1 MRYINTYKLSKFVD
15 KQGKILYD
23 KLDRIYDKLDRI
35 VKIRKQ
41 NFAYGRW
48 VAFIAAVISL
58 AMLTSGIISIQWFGW
73 SISCCTCLA
82 WAYFARQDK
91 DTPRMLME
99 FCFFVAAL
107 WGVHNW
113 IGQS

>member
-1 MRYINTYKLSKFVD
+1 MKNSKTYKLSMLID
-15 KQGKILYD
+15 KQGKILF
-23 KLDRIYDKLDRI
+23 DKLDRI
-35 VKIRKQ
+35 VKTHFQ

-48 VAFIAAVISL
+48 LAFIGAVISL
-58 AMLTSGIISIQWFGW
+58 AMLTSGSVSIQWIGW
-73 SISCCTCLA
+73 SISCGTCLA

-99 FCFFVAAL
+99 TCFFIAAL
-107 WGVHNW
+107 WGVYNW

>member
-1 MRYINTYKLSKFVD
+1 MNHSNTYKFSKFLE

-23 KLDRIYDKLDRI
+23 KFDCI
-35 VKIRKQ
+35 VKTHKQ

-48 VAFIAAVISL
+48 IAFFAAVISL
-58 AMLTSGIISIQWFGW
+58 AMLTSGSISLQWVGW